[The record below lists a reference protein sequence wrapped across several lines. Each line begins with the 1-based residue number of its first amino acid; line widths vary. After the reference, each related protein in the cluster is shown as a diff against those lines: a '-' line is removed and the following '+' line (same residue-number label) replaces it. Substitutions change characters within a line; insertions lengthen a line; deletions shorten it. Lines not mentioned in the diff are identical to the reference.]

1 MACFGQFKA
10 TFMTDQQREQSISDM
25 GLLMTSAYAR
35 YELTHCFSDKG
46 RSDSY
51 RIAMERLIGQR
62 SLAQIEQMELD
73 RGLV

>member
-1 MACFGQFKA
+1 
-10 TFMTDQQREQSISDM
+10 MTDQKREKAISDM

-46 RSDSY
+46 RADSY

-62 SLAQIEQMELD
+62 SLAQIEQMELY